1 MDRRDPMAL
10 SGSTS
15 YYMPSGMAGSG
26 TQAGLQGSPGIRSLS
41 NPNVQFQSNIG
52 GNTIGSTLQVEPSSS
67 ISHGVNVGAPS
78 AVPQNEPVKRK
89 RGRPR
94 KYGPDGTVSL
104 ALSPSPPIHTGKSTI
119 TSSQKRGR
127 GRPPGTGR
135 KQQLASL
142 GKFLGPIGFMWSVYV
157 YHRSPKRYIA
167 FCTFP
172 SYLLSIFSYCT

>member
-1 MDRRDPMAL
+1 MAL

-15 YYMPSGMAGSG
+15 YYMPSGMAVSG

-67 ISHGVNVGAPS
+67 ISPHSVNVGGPS

-104 ALSPSPPIHTGKSTI
+104 ALSPSSSTHPGKSTI
-119 TSSQKRGR
+119 TSTQKRGR

-142 GKFLGPIGFMWSVYV
+142 GKFLWPIGFMWPVHV
-157 YHRSPKRYIA
+157 DHHSPKHYIA

-172 SYLLSIFSYCT
+172 SYLLSIFSSCM